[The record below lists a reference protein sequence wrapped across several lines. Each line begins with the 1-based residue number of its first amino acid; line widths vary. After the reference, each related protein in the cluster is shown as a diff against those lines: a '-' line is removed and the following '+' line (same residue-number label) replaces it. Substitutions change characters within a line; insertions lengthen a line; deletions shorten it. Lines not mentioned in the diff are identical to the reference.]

1 MWQRTATR
9 EKTNIREL
17 PKLTQDWEI
26 LNSIQPEEETS
37 LNTEAFSRDFRKT
50 TA

>member
-1 MWQRTATR
+1 MAKNSTR
-9 EKTNIREL
+9 EKTSIKEL

-26 LNSIQPEEETS
+26 LNSIQPGETS
-37 LNTEAFSRDFRKT
+37 LNTGAFGRDFRKT